1 MNATTMTT
9 EQRREEVAAI
19 LASSIVRWLEHQHHS
34 GAGASAAR
42 TPNER
47 MEYEHDDS
55 ADL

>member
-1 MNATTMTT
+1 MTT

-42 TPNER
+42 TRNER
-47 MEYEHDDS
+47 MEYEHDDT